1 MKWRGRFYPD
11 LYVVTK
17 TLLLLADGHSR
28 GEAAL
33 LSGLSYGRFQQYVE
47 YLKERGFVTGDE
59 ELRLTPRGVE
69 AAARLAELVKVLTGE
84 EPRSLKRR

>member
-1 MKWRGRFYPD
+1 MKRRGRFYPD

-17 TLLLLADGHSR
+17 ILLLLADGHSR
-28 GEAAL
+28 REAAL

-69 AAARLAELVKVLTGE
+69 AAARLAELIKELTGE